1 MDLRATTMAFI
12 LATLAAAASAQE
24 QTKAPL
30 TSILV
35 VGSRVRLVSTAVQ
48 ARPQGLVVA
57 LDESTLTL
65 ATDAGTPLKLPTSSI
80 TALET
85 SLGRKRN
92 TLKGLGIG
100 VVSGLLLGLAFSV
113 DPNDCGYY
121 SSHFCSRGEAVAGGA
136 LGFAAL
142 GAGVGALVKSDRWS
156 PVLLGA
162 PARRARHGPP
172 AAGLGVTIRF

>member
-12 LATLAAAASAQE
+12 LPTLAAAAAAQE
-24 QTKAPL
+24 QTKEPL
-30 TSILV
+30 TSVLV

-57 LDESTLTL
+57 LDEGTLTL
-65 ATDAGTPLKLPTSSI
+65 ATDAGTPLKLPTTSI

-100 VVSGLLLGLAFSV
+100 VATGLLLGLAFS
-113 DPNDCGYY
+113 
-121 SSHFCSRGEAVAGGA
+121 RE
-136 LGFAAL
+136 
-142 GAGVGALVKSDRWS
+142 GVGTQRS
-156 PVLLGA
+156 
-162 PARRARHGPP
+162 
-172 AAGLGVTIRF
+172 